1 MAFDK
6 REILL
11 ILGVFFLMI
20 GMMAILAPIYAAII
34 AILVY
39 FTIRVF
45 VGRKKRRMET
55 EIGRGIC
62 AVCGE
67 KIIEDKC
74 TNCDKPQTS

>member
-1 MAFDK
+1 LAFEK

-20 GMMAILAPIYAAII
+20 GMMAILAPIYATII

-39 FTIRVF
+39 FTIRIF

-55 EIGRGIC
+55 EIGKGIC

-67 KIIEDKC
+67 KIIEGKC
-74 TNCDKPQTS
+74 PNCDKPQTT